1 MKKYINYENASIDV
15 TQYVAKE
22 LNKNEYLKNPKIK
35 NLDIIE
41 KSLITY
47 SKLKLEEWEKYDDDY
62 KSYNLEELSK
72 TIDKFCESSF
82 EGYLYPTNSTPV
94 QIKGK
99 RPYYV
104 WVLGSKYLIGALN
117 KQEIEI
123 EWGKE
128 TLDNDAVIIR
138 RSDEIKAII
147 TNEKLLP
154 YQVPSTII
162 KEYRKNLLEKEKVL
176 NK

>member
-22 LNKNEYLKNPKIK
+22 LNKSEYLKNPKIK

-72 TIDKFCESSF
+72 TINNSIP
-82 EGYLYPTNSTPV
+82 YLKDQREFFKQY
-94 QIKGK
+94 IHC
-99 RPYYV
+99 
-104 WVLGSKYLIGALN
+104 LMYLIGALN
-117 KQEIEI
+117 KQETEI
-123 EWGKE
+123 AWGKE
-128 TLDNDAVIIR
+128 TLDSDAVIIR
-138 RSDEIKAII
+138 RSNEIKAII

-176 NK
+176 EK